1 MICLRLFTFNRQS
14 LNSNAI
20 IIKPM
25 VFPMNNKKK
34 NTYTQNV
41 TEDEIQEILK
51 KFHANNQKK
60 ENIKKELFYLF
71 FLYKKMKTIS

>member
-1 MICLRLFTFNRQS
+1 MICFRLFPFNRQS
-14 LNSNAI
+14 LNPNAI
-20 IIKPM
+20 IIKPV
-25 VFPMNNKKK
+25 VFPMNIKK

-60 ENIKKELFYLF
+60 ENKKKSYFTF
-71 FLYKKMKTIS
+71 FI

>member
-1 MICLRLFTFNRQS
+1 MICFRLFPFNRQS
-14 LNSNAI
+14 LNPNAI
-20 IIKPM
+20 IIKPV

-60 ENIKKELFYLF
+60 ENIIKRVILLF
-71 FLYKKMKTIS
+71 FYTRR